1 LILEIIRLVNM
12 NNKKKIKNDI
22 ILAVIVIAV
31 AAVGLLLLNIFKTE
45 GSFAVIKIDGKETE
59 RYPLSVNTEV
69 VIETGDNGRN
79 TLVIEDNKA
88 FMKDANCPDKICEG
102 HSKIS
107 YKGETIVCLPHKVVI
122 EIVADETTDE
132 LDAVV

>member
-1 LILEIIRLVNM
+1 M

-31 AAVGLLLLNIFKTE
+31 AATGLLLVNVFRTE

-69 VIETGDNGRN
+69 VIETGDDGRN
-79 TLVIEDNKA
+79 TLVIEDSKA

-122 EIVADETTDE
+122 EIVADNSENE
-132 LDAVV
+132 LDVVV

>member
-1 LILEIIRLVNM
+1 M
-12 NNKKKIKNDI
+12 SNKRKLKNDI
-22 ILAVIVIAV
+22 ILAVIVVVV
-31 AAVGLLLLNIFKTE
+31 AATGLLLVNVFRTE
-45 GSFAVIKIDGKETE
+45 GSFAVIKIDGKETG
-59 RYPLSVNTEV
+59 RYSLSVDTEV
-69 VIETGDNGRN
+69 IIETGDDGRN

-122 EIVADETTDE
+122 EIVASDSENE
-132 LDAVV
+132 LDVVV

>member
-1 LILEIIRLVNM
+1 MSKNR
-12 NNKKKIKNDI
+12 KTKNDI

-31 AAVGLLLLNIFKTE
+31 AATGVLLLNIFKTE
-45 GSFAVIKIDGKETE
+45 GEFAVVKIDGKETE

-69 VIETGDNGRN
+69 VIETENDGKN
-79 TLVIEDNKA
+79 TLVIEDGKA
-88 FMKDANCPDKICEG
+88 FIKDATCPDKICEG

-122 EIVADETTDE
+122 EIVADDTTDD

>member
-1 LILEIIRLVNM
+1 M
-12 NNKKKIKNDI
+12 NDKKKFKNDI
-22 ILAVIVIAV
+22 ILVAIIVLV
-31 AAVGLLLLNIFKTE
+31 ATVGLFLLNIFKIE

-69 VIETGDNGRN
+69 VIETGDDGRN
-79 TLVIEDNKA
+79 ILVIADNKA

-122 EIVADETTDE
+122 EIVADEATDE

>member
-1 LILEIIRLVNM
+1 M
-12 NNKKKIKNDI
+12 SNKRKIKNDI
-22 ILAVIVIAV
+22 ILAVIVIVV

>member
-1 LILEIIRLVNM
+1 M
-12 NNKKKIKNDI
+12 SNKRKIKNDI
-22 ILAVIVIAV
+22 ILAVIVIVV
-31 AAVGLLLLNIFKTE
+31 AATGLLLLNIFKTE

-69 VIETGDNGRN
+69 VIETGDDGRN

>member
-1 LILEIIRLVNM
+1 M
-12 NNKKKIKNDI
+12 SNKRKLKNDI
-22 ILAVIVIAV
+22 FLAVIVVVV
-31 AAVGLLLLNIFKTE
+31 AATGLLLVNVFRTE
-45 GSFAVIKIDGKETE
+45 GSFAVIKIDGKETG
-59 RYPLSVNTEV
+59 RYPLSVDTEV
-69 VIETGDNGRN
+69 IIETGDDGRN

-122 EIVADETTDE
+122 EIVTEDSENE
-132 LDAVV
+132 LDVVI

>member
-1 LILEIIRLVNM
+1 M
-12 NNKKKIKNDI
+12 NNKKKRKNDI
-22 ILAVIVIAV
+22 ILAALVIAI
-31 AAVGLLLLNIFKTE
+31 AATGLILLNIFKTE
-45 GSFAVIKIDGKETE
+45 GSFVAVKIDGEETA

-69 VIETGDNGRN
+69 VIETENNGKN
-79 TLVIEDNKA
+79 TLVIEDGKA
-88 FMKDANCPDKICEG
+88 FVKDVNCPDKICEG

>member
-1 LILEIIRLVNM
+1 M

-31 AAVGLLLLNIFKTE
+31 AATGLLLVNVFRTE

-69 VIETGDNGRN
+69 VIETGDDGRN
-79 TLVIEDNKA
+79 TLVIEDSKA

-122 EIVADETTDE
+122 EIVADDTTVD

>member
-1 LILEIIRLVNM
+1 M
-12 NNKKKIKNDI
+12 SNKRKIKNDI
-22 ILAVIVIAV
+22 ILAVIVIVV
-31 AAVGLLLLNIFKTE
+31 AATGLLLLNIFKTE

-69 VIETGDNGRN
+69 VIETGDDGRN

-122 EIVADETTDE
+122 EIVADEATDE

>member
-1 LILEIIRLVNM
+1 M
-12 NNKKKIKNDI
+12 NNKKKRRNDI
-22 ILAVIVIAV
+22 ILVALVIAI
-31 AAVGLLLLNIFKTE
+31 AATGLILLNIFKTE
-45 GSFAVIKIDGKETE
+45 GSFVAVKIDGKETA

-69 VIETGDNGRN
+69 VIETENNGKN
-79 TLVIEDNKA
+79 TLVIEDGKA
-88 FMKDANCPDKICEG
+88 FVKDVNCPDKICEG

>member
-1 LILEIIRLVNM
+1 M

>member
-1 LILEIIRLVNM
+1 MVNM
-12 NNKKKIKNDI
+12 KNKRKVKNDI
-22 ILAVIVIAV
+22 ILAVIVITS
-31 AAVGLLLLNIFKTE
+31 AAIGLLLLNIFKTE
-45 GSFAVIKIDGKETE
+45 GVFAVVKIDGKETA

-69 VIETGDNGRN
+69 VIETENNGKN

-122 EIVADETTDE
+122 EIIADDSENE
-132 LDAVV
+132 LDVVI

>member
-1 LILEIIRLVNM
+1 M
-12 NNKKKIKNDI
+12 SNKRKIKNDI
-22 ILAVIVIAV
+22 ILAVIVIVV
-31 AAVGLLLLNIFKTE
+31 AATGLLLLNIFKTE
-45 GSFAVIKIDGKETE
+45 GAFAVIKIDGKETE

-69 VIETGDNGRN
+69 VIETGDDGRN

-122 EIVADETTDE
+122 EIVADKTTDE

>member
-1 LILEIIRLVNM
+1 M
-12 NNKKKIKNDI
+12 SNKRKIKNDI
-22 ILAVIVIAV
+22 ILAVIVIVV
-31 AAVGLLLLNIFKTE
+31 AATGLLLLNIFKTE
-45 GSFAVIKIDGKETE
+45 GSFAVIKIDGIETE
-59 RYPLSVNTEV
+59 RYPLSINTEV

-122 EIVADETTDE
+122 EIVADETTNE

>member
-1 LILEIIRLVNM
+1 M
-12 NNKKKIKNDI
+12 SNKRKIKNDI
-22 ILAVIVIAV
+22 ILAVIVIVV
-31 AAVGLLLLNIFKTE
+31 AATGLLLLNIFKTE

-122 EIVADETTDE
+122 EIVADENTDE

>member
-1 LILEIIRLVNM
+1 M
-12 NNKKKIKNDI
+12 NNKKKLKNDI
-22 ILAVIVIAV
+22 ILAVIVIVV

>member
-1 LILEIIRLVNM
+1 M
-12 NNKKKIKNDI
+12 SNKKKTRNDI

-31 AAVGLLLLNIFKTE
+31 AAMGLLLLNVFKTE
-45 GSFAVIKIDGKETE
+45 GSFVAVKIDGEETA

-69 VIETGDNGRN
+69 VIETGDDGRN

-122 EIVADETTDE
+122 EIVASDSENE
-132 LDAVV
+132 LDVVV

>member
-1 LILEIIRLVNM
+1 M
-12 NNKKKIKNDI
+12 NNKKKRRNDI
-22 ILAVIVIAV
+22 ILAALVIAI
-31 AAVGLLLLNIFKTE
+31 AATGLILLNIFKTE
-45 GSFAVIKIDGKETE
+45 GSFAAVKIDGKETA

-69 VIETGDNGRN
+69 VIETENNGKN
-79 TLVIEDNKA
+79 TLVIEDGKA
-88 FMKDANCPDKICEG
+88 FVKDVNCPDKICEG

>member
-1 LILEIIRLVNM
+1 M
-12 NNKKKIKNDI
+12 SNKRKLRNDI
-22 ILAVIVIAV
+22 ILAVIVVAV
-31 AAVGLLLLNIFKTE
+31 AAAGLLLVNVFRTE
-45 GSFAVIKIDGKETE
+45 GSFAVIKIDGKETG
-59 RYPLSVNTEV
+59 RYPLSVDTEV
-69 VIETGDNGRN
+69 IIETGDDGRN

-122 EIVADETTDE
+122 EIVTEDSENE
-132 LDAVV
+132 LDVVI

>member
-1 LILEIIRLVNM
+1 M
-12 NNKKKIKNDI
+12 SNKRKTKNDI

-31 AAVGLLLLNIFKTE
+31 AAIGLLLLNVFKTE
-45 GSFAVIKIDGKETE
+45 GSFAVVKIEGKETA

-69 VIETGDNGRN
+69 VIETGDNGKN
-79 TLVIEDNKA
+79 TLVIENNKA

-122 EIVADETTDE
+122 EIVAEDSENE
-132 LDAVV
+132 LDVVI

>member
-1 LILEIIRLVNM
+1 M
-12 NNKKKIKNDI
+12 SNKRKIKNDI
-22 ILAVIVIAV
+22 ILAVIVIVV
-31 AAVGLLLLNIFKTE
+31 AAMGLLLLNIFKTE

-102 HSKIS
+102 HNKIS

>member
-1 LILEIIRLVNM
+1 M
-12 NNKKKIKNDI
+12 NKKRKLKNDI
-22 ILAVIVIAV
+22 ILAVIVVAV
-31 AAVGLLLLNIFKTE
+31 AATGLLLLNVFKTE
-45 GSFAVIKIDGKETE
+45 GSFAVVKIDGKETE

-69 VIETGDNGRN
+69 VIETGDDGRN

-122 EIVADETTDE
+122 EIVTEDSENE
-132 LDAVV
+132 LDVVI

>member
-1 LILEIIRLVNM
+1 M
-12 NNKKKIKNDI
+12 SNKKKLRNDI

-31 AAVGLLLLNIFKTE
+31 AAIGLLLLNVLKTE
-45 GSFAVIKIDGKETE
+45 GDFAVVKIDGKETA

-69 VIETGDNGRN
+69 VIETNDNGKN
-79 TLVIEDNKA
+79 TLVIEEKKV

-107 YKGETIVCLPHKVVI
+107 FKGETIVCLPHKVVI
-122 EIVADETTDE
+122 EIVAEDSENE
-132 LDAVV
+132 LDVVI